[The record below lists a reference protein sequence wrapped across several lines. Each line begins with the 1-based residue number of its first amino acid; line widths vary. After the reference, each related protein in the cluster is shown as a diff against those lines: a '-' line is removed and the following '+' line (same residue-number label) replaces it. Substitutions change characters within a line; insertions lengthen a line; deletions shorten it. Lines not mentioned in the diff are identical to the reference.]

1 MKKLTILIVCLCFT
15 YLLSSAQQQSKTIE
29 TTMEYEAISE
39 QSSNKGT
46 GYCFIFDI
54 GENNIPVYYSFI
66 LLNKSKIINAKEIKF
81 SVIDIHNQRH
91 EIIIPNDFDHVIPHP
106 NGKIDL
112 VAIPMRIILMK
123 LNGKIKINP
132 VYDIDEQHLEI
143 AFKGL
148 TPEEIAIFKRRIKEF
163 VKK

>member
-66 LLNKSKIINAKEIKF
+66 LLNKSKIINAKEIKC